1 MEKGLFVL
9 AHGSKAKE
17 ADETLMEIMEM
28 VKARDPKE
36 FSLVGFGSLQFSTPS
51 FEEGIQDLIERGAKE
66 IVIVPMFL
74 FKGNHIQM
82 DIPEEL
88 EALEKKYPDV
98 TFIIGKHIGADK
110 RIAEIIEERGKEAL
124 SATL

>member
-1 MEKGLFVL
+1 MTKGLFVL

-28 VKARDPKE
+28 IKEREMKE
-36 FSLVGFGSLQFSTPS
+36 FSLIGFGSLQFSKPT
-51 FEEGIQDLIERGAKE
+51 FEEGIEDLIQRGAKE

-88 EALEKKYPDV
+88 EALQKKHSDV
-98 TFIIGKHIGADK
+98 TFVIGKHIGADR
-110 RIAEIIEERGKEAL
+110 RIAEIIEERGKEAIGC
-124 SATL
+124 TL